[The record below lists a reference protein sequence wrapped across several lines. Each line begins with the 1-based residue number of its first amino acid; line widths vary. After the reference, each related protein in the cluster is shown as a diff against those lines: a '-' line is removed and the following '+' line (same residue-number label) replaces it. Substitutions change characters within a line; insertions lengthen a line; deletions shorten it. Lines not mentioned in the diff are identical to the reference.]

1 MSVDIENNSRQVL
14 KRLSKIKNTMVA
26 LNPLVK
32 FPSLSADNK
41 VDDTVTYVDETFT
54 SHYPNNILFSKSK
67 MLIYQC
73 YELI

>member
-1 MSVDIENNSRQVL
+1 MSVDIENESRQVL

-32 FPSLSADNK
+32 FPSLSEDNK
-41 VDDTVTYVDETFT
+41 LDDTASYVDETFT
-54 SHYPNNILFSKSK
+54 SHHLNNILFSKSK
-67 MLIYQC
+67 MLIHQC